1 MGIFTQGQKSSLPS
15 RVNRRDDVEKHSF
28 HYITQAEVK
37 ETGGRGSFKV
47 KILGNEHSGTGDI
60 TVRSLSPHASYKS
73 PTAGGD
79 DVTNFEDSQTASAMV
94 APTPQIGTRGIV
106 AMADRNSTTGFW
118 LGAIIPP
125 GLGQTFPEFGRSD
138 NATASQ
144 SELDEFAS
152 PVGLPASEVNTAS
165 FDGRVPRSRAKRAVH
180 PFARVLQRQGLLV
193 DTIRGQSTSTFL
205 RDGDTSMIGFNTPG
219 GVGTSRDIVST
230 EGPGGEQTRNAR
242 PLTRLGGHTFVMD
255 DGDGEGNNNLVRIRS
270 GKGGQFLIHDTA
282 ELVYIT
288 NQSGNAWIEMTAD
301 GKIDIYA
308 KDSISIHSEADFNFR
323 ADRDI
328 HFEAGRNLNLRG
340 LERTYIEGNELR
352 VLGKQDGII
361 DIRGNLDLNST
372 DLRLATNDFSINS
385 TNLNIS
391 NKINTN
397 IRSGELDLVTQ
408 FGMRQSHGTGLE
420 IKTNVIENQIWNAQT
435 YNTGKTYNKGETV
448 IFGTQFFRALQ
459 TTVVPNTPSVPVPPA
474 PGLYWE
480 IIPPV
485 IPKTVHGDLK
495 IDTNVLGPMLG
506 NIDILSKGKIT
517 VTSLLDSINLQTT
530 ADNINIQT
538 PQTVYIDGTSAVHLN
553 LPGPPQPP
561 AEPIAVSALATNIP
575 FPFETSAEGTAN
587 VSALGVFENPIT
599 DPSLPWNEGYYA
611 SEDTLFSIMKRI
623 PMHEPWSLHE
633 STDKEATSA
642 SRTDRETSGR

>member
-1 MGIFTQGQKSSLPS
+1 
-15 RVNRRDDVEKHSF
+15 
-28 HYITQAEVK
+28 
-37 ETGGRGSFKV
+37 
-47 KILGNEHSGTGDI
+47 
-60 TVRSLSPHASYKS
+60 
-73 PTAGGD
+73 
-79 DVTNFEDSQTASAMV
+79 
-94 APTPQIGTRGIV
+94 
-106 AMADRNSTTGFW
+106 
-118 LGAIIPP
+118 
-125 GLGQTFPEFGRSD
+125 
-138 NATASQ
+138 
-144 SELDEFAS
+144 
-152 PVGLPASEVNTAS
+152 
-165 FDGRVPRSRAKRAVH
+165 
-180 PFARVLQRQGLLV
+180 
-193 DTIRGQSTSTFL
+193 
-205 RDGDTSMIGFNTPG
+205 
-219 GVGTSRDIVST
+219 
-230 EGPGGEQTRNAR
+230 
-242 PLTRLGGHTFVMD
+242 MD
-255 DGDGEGNNNLVRIRS
+255 DGDGEGNNNLVRMRS

-485 IPKTVHGDLK
+485 IPQTVHGDFRV
-495 IDTNVLGPMLG
+495 DTNIAGPL
-506 NIDILSKGKIT
+506 DSKIQMYSK
-517 VTSLLDSINLQTT
+517 DSINITT
-530 ADNINIQT
+530 LKNFDVTATTDMNLT
-538 PQTVYIDGTSAVHLN
+538 AFTDVYIDGYNEVHLN
-553 LPGPPQPP
+553 KPGPGADP
-561 AEPIAVSALATNIP
+561 ANQILLSALSTSIP
-575 FPFETSAEGTAN
+575 FPYDTSAEGTAN

-633 STDKEATSA
+633 SSDKTATSA
-642 SRTDRETSGR
+642 SRTDRETSGQ